1 VELPKLPIGTL
12 GEWVVGL
19 STTTLKPLFVFL
31 GLIILSMAQVL
42 RVILLA
48 VPPWL
53 MIVAI
58 GVLAWWLSGRALA
71 AFAVLALSLQWNLE
85 LWEPTAVTLSLVLT
99 AALLSLMVAIP
110 LGILMA
116 ESRIVTGALNPVLD
130 FLQTMP
136 RFIYLIPAIIIF
148 GIDTIGGVVAT
159 MTLAVPPPVRLTA
172 LGIREIDR
180 EVIEAG
186 EAFGC
191 SRWQLLAKIK
201 LPLAVPS
208 ILLGVNQCIMMSLSM
223 VVIAAMIGAGGLGA
237 AILTGISRL
246 DVGQGFE
253 AGFGVVVVAILIDR
267 LTKGFVARR
276 ARRLRMRTAGL

>member
-1 VELPKLPIGTL
+1 VDLPKLPIGAL
-12 GEWVVGL
+12 GEWVVSL
-19 STTTLKPLFVFL
+19 STTTLKPLFML
-31 GLIILSMAQVL
+31 LALIILPMVQAL
-42 RVILLA
+42 RVSLFA

-53 MIVAI
+53 LIAAVGA
-58 GVLAWWLSGRALA
+58 LAWWLSGRALA
-71 AFAVLALSLQWNLE
+71 VFGVMALSLQWNLE
-85 LWEPTAVTLSLVLT
+85 LWEPTVVTLSLVLT
-99 AALLSLMVAIP
+99 AAVLSLVVAIP
-110 LGILMA
+110 FGILMA
-116 ESRIVTGALNPVLD
+116 ESRMLTRALNPVFD

-148 GIDTIGGVVAT
+148 GIDTVGGVVAT

-172 LGIREIDR
+172 LGIRAVDR
-180 EVIEAG
+180 EIIEAG

-191 SRWQLLAKIK
+191 SRWQLLRKIK

-223 VVIAAMIGAGGLGA
+223 VVIAAMIGAGGLGG
-237 AILTGISRL
+237 AILTAISRL

-276 ARRLRMRTAGL
+276 ARRLRIGASGL

>member
-1 VELPKLPIGTL
+1 MAPLVERH
-12 GEWVVGL
+12 GL
-19 STTTLKPLFVFL
+19 NPL
-31 GLIILSMAQVL
+31 A
-42 RVILLA
+42 
-48 VPPWL
+48 
-53 MIVAI
+53 
-58 GVLAWWLSGRALA
+58 
-71 AFAVLALSLQWNLE
+71 
-85 LWEPTAVTLSLVLT
+85 
-99 AALLSLMVAIP
+99 AIP

-116 ESRIVTGALNPVLD
+116 ESRVAAGVLSPILD

-148 GIDTIGGVVAT
+148 GIDTVGGVVAT

-191 SRWQLLAKIK
+191 SRWQLLCKIK

-246 DVGQGFE
+246 DVGEGFE
-253 AGFGVVVVAILIDR
+253 AGLGVVVVAILMDR

-276 ARRLRMRTAGL
+276 ARQLRMRVVGI

>member
-1 VELPKLPIGTL
+1 VELWKLPIGAA
-12 GEWVVGL
+12 GEWVVGF
-19 STTTLKPLFVFL
+19 STTTLKPLFVLL
-31 GLIILSMAQVL
+31 GLVILSTAQVL

-48 VPPWL
+48 APPWL
-53 MIVAI
+53 MIV
-58 GVLAWWLSGRALA
+58 GVGFLAWWLSGRALA
-71 AFAVLALSLQWNLE
+71 AFAVLALSLQWNLQ

-99 AALLSLMVAIP
+99 AALLSLVVAIP

-116 ESRIVTGALNPVLD
+116 ESRVVTGALNPVLD

-191 SRWQLLAKIK
+191 SRWQLLTKIK

-276 ARRLRMRTAGL
+276 TRRLRLRTADL